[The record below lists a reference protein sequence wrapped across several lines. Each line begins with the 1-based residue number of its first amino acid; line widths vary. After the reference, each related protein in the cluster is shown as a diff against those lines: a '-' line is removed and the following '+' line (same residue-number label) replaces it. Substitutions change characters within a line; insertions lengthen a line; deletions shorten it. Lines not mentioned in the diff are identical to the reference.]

1 MGSGGKGGG
10 DSAKPVKGAQ
20 FQPFTYSSLA
30 GTAAGKK
37 EGKRG
42 YGFSQELAP
51 EYEGIYQTGISQAQ
65 PFLSS
70 YLQKVQEPVDRFGFD
85 KSIDQATQEYFTQQ
99 QAALDPVFAQQRQ
112 QLQSDL
118 FGSGR
123 MGLMLAGETAGAG
136 AGGMVQPDAFGLSRG
151 QSQALQEAYAK
162 SRAAAVGEQKQA
174 FDQAQQQY
182 ALNQA
187 AQQQEIANLLAGFG
201 GAYGGAE
208 QVIATE
214 AGLIGRAAGLEEAVR
229 RAAAGA
235 ANAGA
240 NLAQA
245 SGSSGGKGLIG
256 DLATAGAKVY
266 SVYNSP
272 EMIAGREAAAAAA
285 ASGSD
290 IKLKENIKKVGE
302 QNGFNIYTWD
312 WNDLA
317 KSFGIENQPTR
328 GVMAQEVMNVIP
340 SAVKPHPVNGY
351 LTVDYSKIGVT
362 R

>member
-1 MGSGGKGGG
+1 MGSKGFFGSGGQESKPVSLKGG
-10 DSAKPVKGAQ
+10 Q
-20 FQPFTYSSLA
+20 FQPYTYTSLV
-30 GTAAGKK
+30 GSTELERDKD
-37 EGKRG
+37 R
-42 YGFSQELAP
+42 YTFSQEIDPRLQQLYGQGLDASSGFLSQYL
-51 EYEGIYQTGISQAQ
+51 EQAQ
-65 PFLSS
+65 APIEQFDF
-70 YLQKVQEPVDRFGFD
+70 QKG
-85 KSIDQATQEYFTQQ
+85 IDEATQEYFTQQ

-151 QSQALQEAYAK
+151 QSQALQEAYAT
-162 SRAAAVGEQKQA
+162 SRAAAVGEQQQA
-174 FDQAQQQY
+174 FDQAQMQY
-182 ALNQA
+182 TLNQA
-187 AQQQEIANLLAGFG
+187 AQQQQLANLLGGYQGAFGTAGEVIG
-201 GAYGGAE
+201 IEQGLVTGAAE
-208 QVIATE
+208 RE
-214 AGLIGRAAGLEEAVR
+214 GLIRQAFSGAMGQKSSKWGPGL
-229 RAAAGA
+229 GYQA
-235 ANAGA
+235 ANAFIGGFA
-240 NLAQA
+240 N
-245 SGSSGGKGLIG
+245 K
-256 DLATAGAKVY
+256 AGQNMA
-266 SVYNSP
+266 P
-272 EMIAGREAAAAAA
+272 Q
-285 ASGSD
+285 SD